1 MAFNKVYFFKVSF
14 LIYILIVIGCVG
26 ENIEEKTSNG
36 SLGTVSIEKYSDS
49 IYEVLKAHRTAY
61 AKLIINRLAVEN
73 KIIKVSESWKKDK
86 SLLLPAQMSKE
97 IAHFLRAADVDID
110 YSLLST
116 WPINRNNKPKTDA
129 EKKGTGSPLLVQL

>member
-1 MAFNKVYFFKVSF
+1 M
-14 LIYILIVIGCVG
+14 
-26 ENIEEKTSNG
+26 
-36 SLGTVSIEKYSDS
+36 
-49 IYEVLKAHRTAY
+49 LKAHRTAY